1 VKATLPPELLGQPA
15 GAVARNI
22 GRLFLLKVLEESA
35 RIIADEDPEAIH
47 DFRVALRR
55 LRNWLQAF
63 GPWLE
68 DTVTPSST
76 QRLRRLSRVAGGA
89 RDLQVQR
96 LTLRQMAEADGP
108 PLATE
113 SRRIELQLDR
123 EEIRAREKLFRRV
136 VEDLSGTAAKLASQL
151 HRGGRDAG
159 ASASGPGPSTAA
171 AMAVLLTER
180 LEEVNASLRR
190 LRSARQTEMAHA
202 ARIAMKR
209 LRYLLEPFGSSSRLA
224 ATAVLR
230 LTAAQDA
237 FGKLHDVQ
245 LLARRIAGHRAK
257 PAFRAAVRHNLETAF
272 REARRLSRSRDI
284 RTARDATARLIRRLE
299 LRG

>member
-1 VKATLPPELLGQPA
+1 LPPELLGQPA
-15 GAVARNI
+15 GAVARSI
-22 GRLFLLKVLEESA
+22 GRLFLLKVLEASA
-35 RIIADEDPEAIH
+35 RLIAGEDPEAIH

-68 DTVTPSST
+68 DTVTPSSS
-76 QRLRRLSRVAGGA
+76 QRLRRLSRVAGVA

-113 SRRIELQLDR
+113 ARRIELQLDR
-123 EEIRAREKLFRRV
+123 EEVRAREKLSRRV
-136 VEDLSGTAAKLASQL
+136 VGELSGTAAKLASQL
-151 HRGGRDAG
+151 HRGGLDAG
-159 ASASGPGPSTAA
+159 ASAAGPGPSMAA
-171 AMAVLLTER
+171 AMAGLLAER
-180 LEEVNASLRR
+180 LEDVNASLKR
-190 LRSARQTEMAHA
+190 LRNASQVEMAHA
-202 ARIAMKR
+202 ARIAMKK

-237 FGKLHDVQ
+237 FGRLHDFQ
-245 LLARRIAGHRAK
+245 LLARRITGHRAK
-257 PAFRAAVRHNLETAF
+257 PAFRAAVRGNLQSAF
-272 REARRLSRSRDI
+272 REASRLSRSRDI
-284 RTARDATARLIRRLE
+284 KTARDAVSRLIRRLE
-299 LRG
+299 RRG

>member
-1 VKATLPPELLGQPA
+1 MKATLPPELLGQPA
-15 GAVARNI
+15 GAVARSI
-22 GRLFLLKVLEESA
+22 GRLFLLKVLEASA
-35 RIIADEDPEAIH
+35 RLIAGEDPEAIH

-68 DTVTPSST
+68 DTVTPSSS
-76 QRLRRLSRVAGGA
+76 QRLRRLSRVAGVA

-113 SRRIELQLDR
+113 ARRIELQLDR
-123 EEIRAREKLFRRV
+123 EEVRAREKLSRRV
-136 VEDLSGTAAKLASQL
+136 VGELSGTAAKLASQL
-151 HRGGRDAG
+151 HRGGLDAG
-159 ASASGPGPSTAA
+159 ASAAGPGPSMAA
-171 AMAVLLTER
+171 AMAGLLAER
-180 LEEVNASLRR
+180 LEDVNASLKR
-190 LRSARQTEMAHA
+190 LRNASQVEMAHA
-202 ARIAMKR
+202 ARIAMKK

-237 FGKLHDVQ
+237 FGRLHDFQ
-245 LLARRIAGHRAK
+245 LLARRITGHRAK
-257 PAFRAAVRHNLETAF
+257 PAFRAAVRGNLQSAF
-272 REARRLSRSRDI
+272 REASRLSRSRDI
-284 RTARDATARLIRRLE
+284 KTARDAVSRLIRRLE
-299 LRG
+299 RRG

>member
-1 VKATLPPELLGQPA
+1 VKATLAPDLLGQPA
-15 GAVARNI
+15 GAVARRI
-22 GRLFLLKVLEESA
+22 GRLFLRKVLEEAA

-55 LRNWLQAF
+55 LRNWLQALR
-63 GPWLE
+63 PWLE
-68 DTVTPSST
+68 DTVTRGSE
-76 QRLRRLSRVAGGA
+76 QRLRRISRVAGVA

-96 LTLRQMAEADGP
+96 ITLRQMAEADGP

-113 SRRIELQLDR
+113 ARRIELQLDR
-123 EEIRAREKLFRRV
+123 EESRARARLSRRI
-136 VEDLSGTAAKLASQL
+136 VEDLPQVAAKLSSQL
-151 HRGGRDAG
+151 QRGGLDAG
-159 ASASGPGPSTAA
+159 ATAAGPGPSMAV
-171 AMAVLLTER
+171 AMASLLTER
-180 LEEVNASLRR
+180 LEELVASLRR
-190 LRSARQTEMAHA
+190 LRRASQTELAHA

-237 FGKLHDVQ
+237 FGRLHDIQ
-245 LLARRIAGHRAK
+245 LLAGRITGHRAK
-257 PAFRAAVRHNLETAF
+257 PAFRAAVRRNLLIAF
-272 REARRLSRSRDI
+272 RDARRLSRSRDI
-284 RTARDATARLIRRLE
+284 STARDATARLIRRLQ

>member
-1 VKATLPPELLGQPA
+1 VKATLPPQLLGQPA
-15 GAVARNI
+15 GAVARSI

-76 QRLRRLSRVAGGA
+76 RRLRRLSRVAGVA

-113 SRRIELQLDR
+113 ARRIELQLDR
-123 EEIRAREKLFRRV
+123 EEVRATEKLFRRV
-136 VEDLSGTAAKLASQL
+136 VEDLSSSGAKLAAQL
-151 HRGGRDAG
+151 HRGGLDAG
-159 ASASGPGPSTAA
+159 ASAAGPGPSMAA
-171 AMAVLLTER
+171 AMATLLAER
-180 LEEVNASLRR
+180 LEEVNTSLRR
-190 LRSARQTEMAHA
+190 LRSASQTEMAHA

-237 FGKLHDVQ
+237 FGRLHDIQ
-245 LLARRIAGHRAK
+245 LLARRITGHRAK
-257 PAFRAAVRHNLETAF
+257 PAFRAAVRRNLLTAF
-272 REARRLSRSRDI
+272 SDTRRLSRSRDI
-284 RTARDATARLIRRLE
+284 KTARDATGRLIRRLE

>member
-15 GAVARNI
+15 GAVARSI
-22 GRLFLLKVLEESA
+22 GRLFLRKVLEESA
-35 RIIADEDPEAIH
+35 RIVADEDPEAVH

-63 GPWLE
+63 RPWLE
-68 DTVTPSST
+68 DTVTPGSE
-76 QRLRRLSRVAGGA
+76 QRLRRLSRVAGVA

-96 LTLRQMAEADGP
+96 ITLREMAEADGP

-113 SRRIELQLDR
+113 ARRIELQLDR
-123 EEIRAREKLFRRV
+123 EEARARARLCRRI
-136 VEDLSGTAAKLASQL
+136 VEDLSGAAARLASQL
-151 HRGGRDAG
+151 QRGGLDAG
-159 ASASGPGPSTAA
+159 ASAAGPGPSMAV
-171 AMAVLLTER
+171 AMAGLLAER
-180 LEEVNASLRR
+180 LEEVVSSVKRLRR
-190 LRSARQTEMAHA
+190 ASQTELAHA

-237 FGKLHDVQ
+237 FGRLHDIQ
-245 LLARRIAGHRAK
+245 LLARRITGHRAK
-257 PAFRAAVRHNLETAF
+257 PAFRAAVRRNLLIAF
-272 REARRLSRSRDI
+272 RDARRLSRSRDI
-284 RTARDATARLIRRLE
+284 GTAWDATSRLIRRLE

>member
-1 VKATLPPELLGQPA
+1 VKATLSPDLLGQPA
-15 GAVARNI
+15 GAVARSI
-22 GRLFLLKVLEESA
+22 GRLFLLKVLEAAA
-35 RIIADEDPEAIH
+35 RIIADEDPEAVH

-55 LRNWLQAF
+55 LRNWLQAL

-76 QRLRRLSRVAGGA
+76 QRLRQLSRVAGVA

-96 LTLRQMAEADGP
+96 IMLRQMAEAHGP

-113 SRRIELQLDR
+113 ARRIELQLDR
-123 EEIRAREKLFRRV
+123 EETRARDKLSRRL
-136 VEDLSGTAAKLASQL
+136 VEDLPRSSAKLASQL
-151 HRGGRDAG
+151 HRGGLDAG
-159 ASASGPGPSTAA
+159 ASAAGPGPSMAA
-171 AMAVLLTER
+171 AMAVLIAER
-180 LEEVNASLRR
+180 LEEVTASLKR
-190 LRSARQTEMAHA
+190 LRTAGQTELAHA

-237 FGKLHDVQ
+237 FGRLHDIQ
-245 LLARRIAGHRAK
+245 LLARRISGHRAK
-257 PAFRAAVRHNLETAF
+257 PAFRAAVRRDLTAAF
-272 REARRLSRSRDI
+272 RDARRFSRSRDI
-284 RTARDATARLIRRLE
+284 RTARDATTRLIRRLE
-299 LRG
+299 RRG

>member
-1 VKATLPPELLGQPA
+1 MKATLSPELLGQPA
-15 GAVARNI
+15 GAVARSI

-55 LRNWLQAF
+55 LRNWLQAL

-76 QRLRRLSRVAGGA
+76 QRLRRLSRVAGVA

-113 SRRIELQLDR
+113 ARRIELQLDR
-123 EEIRAREKLFRRV
+123 EEVRAREKLSRRV
-136 VEDLSGTAAKLASQL
+136 VENLSSSAAKLASQL
-151 HRGGRDAG
+151 HRGGLDAG
-159 ASASGPGPSTAA
+159 ASAAGPGPSMAA
-171 AMAVLLTER
+171 AMAVLLAER
-180 LEEVNASLRR
+180 LAEVNASLGR
-190 LRSARQTEMAHA
+190 LRSASQTEMAHA

-237 FGKLHDVQ
+237 FGKLHDIQ
-245 LLARRIAGHRAK
+245 LLARRITGHRAK
-257 PAFRAAVRHNLETAF
+257 PAFRAAVRRNLQTAF
-272 REARRLSRSRDI
+272 GEARRLSRSRDI
-284 RTARDATARLIRRLE
+284 KTARDATSRLIRRLE
-299 LRG
+299 RRG

>member
-1 VKATLPPELLGQPA
+1 VKATLPPQLLGQSA
-15 GAVARNI
+15 GAVARSI

-76 QRLRRLSRVAGGA
+76 RRLRRLSRVAGVA

-113 SRRIELQLDR
+113 ARRIELQLDR
-123 EEIRAREKLFRRV
+123 EEVRAREKLFRRV
-136 VEDLSGTAAKLASQL
+136 VEDLSSSGAKLAAQL
-151 HRGGRDAG
+151 HRGGLDAG
-159 ASASGPGPSTAA
+159 ASAAGPGPSMAA
-171 AMAVLLTER
+171 AMATLLAER
-180 LEEVNASLRR
+180 LEEVNTSLRR
-190 LRSARQTEMAHA
+190 LRSASQTEMAHA

-237 FGKLHDVQ
+237 FGRLHDIQ
-245 LLARRIAGHRAK
+245 LLARRITGHRAK
-257 PAFRAAVRHNLETAF
+257 PAFRAAVRRNLLTAF
-272 REARRLSRSRDI
+272 SDTRRLSRSRDI
-284 RTARDATARLIRRLE
+284 KTARDATGRLIRRLE

>member
-15 GAVARNI
+15 GAVARSI

-76 QRLRRLSRVAGGA
+76 RRLRRLSRVAGVA

-113 SRRIELQLDR
+113 ARRIELQLDR
-123 EEIRAREKLFRRV
+123 EEVRAREKLFRRV
-136 VEDLSGTAAKLASQL
+136 VEDLSSSGAKLAAQL
-151 HRGGRDAG
+151 HRGGLDAG
-159 ASASGPGPSTAA
+159 ASAAGPGPSMAA
-171 AMAVLLTER
+171 AMATLLAER
-180 LEEVNASLRR
+180 LEEVNTSLRR
-190 LRSARQTEMAHA
+190 LRSASQTEMAHA

-209 LRYLLEPFGSSSRLA
+209 LRYLLEPFGS
-224 ATAVLR
+224 
-230 LTAAQDA
+230 A
-237 FGKLHDVQ
+237 FGRLHDIQ
-245 LLARRIAGHRAK
+245 LLARRITGHRAK
-257 PAFRAAVRHNLETAF
+257 PAFRAAVRRNLLTAF
-272 REARRLSRSRDI
+272 SDTRRLSRSRDI
-284 RTARDATARLIRRLE
+284 KTARDATGRLIRRLE

>member
-15 GAVARNI
+15 GAVARSI
-22 GRLFLLKVLEESA
+22 GRLFLLTVLEESA

-55 LRNWLQAF
+55 LRNWLQALD
-63 GPWLE
+63 PWLKE
-68 DTVTPSST
+68 TVTPSSA
-76 QRLRRLSRVAGGA
+76 QRLRRISRVAGVA

-113 SRRIELQLDR
+113 ARRIELQLDR
-123 EEIRAREKLFRRV
+123 EEVRARAKLFRRV
-136 VEDLSGTAAKLASQL
+136 VEDLSSTGAKLASQL
-151 HRGGRDAG
+151 HRGGLDAG
-159 ASASGPGPSTAA
+159 ASAAGPGPSMAA
-171 AMAVLLTER
+171 AMAVLLAER
-180 LEEVNASLRR
+180 LEEVNSSIKR
-190 LRSARQTEMAHA
+190 LRSASQTEMAHA

-237 FGKLHDVQ
+237 FGKLHDIQ
-245 LLARRIAGHRAK
+245 LLARRITGHRAK
-257 PAFRAAVRHNLETAF
+257 PAFRAAVRGNLQDAF
-272 REARRLSRSRDI
+272 REARRLSRSRDLMK
-284 RTARDATARLIRRLE
+284 ARDATGRLIRRLE

>member
-1 VKATLPPELLGQPA
+1 MKATLSPDLLGQPA
-15 GAVARNI
+15 GAVARSI
-22 GRLFLLKVLEESA
+22 GRLFLLKVLEEAA
-35 RIIADEDPEAIH
+35 RITAHEDPEAIH

-55 LRNWLQAF
+55 LRNWLRAF

-68 DTVTPSST
+68 DTVTPASM
-76 QRLRRLSRVAGGA
+76 QRLRRLSRVAGLA

-113 SRRIELQLDR
+113 GRRIELQLDR
-123 EEIRAREKLFRRV
+123 EDTRAREKLARRIV
-136 VEDLSGTAAKLASQL
+136 DDLPKSAAKLAAQL
-151 HRGGRDAG
+151 HRGGLDAG
-159 ASASGPGPSTAA
+159 ASAGGPGPSMAT
-171 AMAVLLTER
+171 AMATLLAEH

-190 LRSARQTEMAHA
+190 LRNANQTEMAHA

-237 FGKLHDVQ
+237 FGRLHDIQ
-245 LLARRIAGHRAK
+245 LLARRITGHRAK
-257 PAFRAAVRHNLETAF
+257 PAFRAAVRRHLLTAF

-284 RTARDATARLIRRLE
+284 ATARDATTRLIRRLE